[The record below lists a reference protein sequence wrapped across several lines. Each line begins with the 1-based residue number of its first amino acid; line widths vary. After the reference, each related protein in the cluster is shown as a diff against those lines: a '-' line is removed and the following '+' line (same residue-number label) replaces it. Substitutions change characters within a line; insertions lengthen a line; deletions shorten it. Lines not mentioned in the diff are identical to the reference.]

1 MEYFAGFP
9 LNSKPSRNN
18 GLEMTDDIET
28 RLRALNI
35 ELPEP
40 SKPGA
45 NYVPYLATGNL
56 LFLTGQL
63 CHWNGERLYVGKLGK
78 EFDVEAGQ
86 QAARICGLNLIA
98 QLKMALDGNLDRVVR
113 PLRLAGYVNSTP
125 DFHGQSQVMN
135 GASDLF
141 MEVFGQAGRHTRMA
155 VGVSALPYNVAV
167 EVEGLV
173 EVDTV

>member
-1 MEYFAGFP
+1 MSQEVEA
-9 LNSKPSRNN
+9 R
-18 GLEMTDDIET
+18 LE
-28 RLRALNI
+28 ALGI

-45 NYVPYLATGNL
+45 NYVPYLVSGNL

-63 CHWNGERLYVGKLGK
+63 CHWNGERLFVGKLGA
-78 EFDVEAGQ
+78 EFDIEDGRK
-86 QAARICGLNLIA
+86 AARVCALNLIA
-98 QLKMALDGNLDRVVR
+98 QLRVALDGNLGRVAQT
-113 PLRLAGYVNSTP
+113 LRLAGYVNSTS

-141 MEVFGQAGRHTRMA
+141 MEVFAEAGRHTRMA

-167 EVEGLV
+167 EVEGV
-173 EVDTV
+173 FEIAST